1 MIKRI
6 LIVVTIF
13 FFLFLIAFNLHK
25 YLTSQAL
32 SFSLFNVYL
41 FHVIAACIVYISVEL
56 VAYKLPNQA
65 GYAYLML
72 MFFKIGAFVLVFQS
86 SVFANDNL
94 AQIERFGLVI
104 PLFVFLIT
112 EAICV
117 SKLLNRN

>member
-25 YLTSQAL
+25 YLISQAL